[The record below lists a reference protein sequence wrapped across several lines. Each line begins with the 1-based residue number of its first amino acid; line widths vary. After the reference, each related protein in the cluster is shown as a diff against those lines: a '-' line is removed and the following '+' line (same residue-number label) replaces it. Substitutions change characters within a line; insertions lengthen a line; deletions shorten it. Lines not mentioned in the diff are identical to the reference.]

1 MSRIRDRLA
10 ATRVDPKWLRI
21 LAFVVVAIAAS
32 FALIAGQ
39 LTEPDP
45 PLEGEPA
52 SRTYTA
58 DQLIEVVDMEATQVR
73 RDEAADA
80 VPTVYTPDEDVPP
93 EVQAEIESFFAAV
106 SLQSFHDQVKPA
118 EEPPT
123 TTTTT
128 SSTTTTTLAEE
139 ESPDG
144 ETTTTSSSTTTTSTS
159 TSTSTTT
166 TTLAIPDLG
175 TQDEALAQA
184 YGFLSDT
191 TRRTF
196 VDIANEDLSR
206 VADGETELLLD
217 ALLDDTVRIVATSY
231 APDGIRSDELTD
243 VRNDLIS
250 QPPLLSAREYPDRDA
265 AARAVAELV
274 VFFLRANLLAD
285 PGATQAAVDLA
296 IAAVNAEP
304 TSVTFVEGGD
314 IVKQGDVVSATQ
326 SAAIADLLSRAP
338 QNPKRAAAA
347 IVVVGV
353 IGLLTAYLRRNR
365 AQLWAQPRMFFL
377 FGLLVVLAAVAARLV
392 GSFVPEGDPAIG
404 YVMPSAAFGYLGGI
418 LFDTRVAVLMSV
430 PVAVFVGI
438 TTGDIGLVV
447 FSAAA
452 VLAPLPFIFK
462 AASMRELRVAILYTA
477 LVVAPMAA
485 SIAWFF
491 GEDNFAG
498 EAAFYGFGGGLLGGL
513 IGLGIVP
520 YLDNAFALTTTL
532 TLLDLT
538 DRNHPALRLL
548 EERAPGTFNH
558 SMLVGTLAGRAARAI
573 DADPLLAEAVAYY
586 HDLGKTENP
595 HLFIENQFGAANPH
609 NWMAPEESAAV
620 VRNHVVDGIR
630 LAREYRIPP
639 DVASGIRQHHGTSLM
654 RFFYHKA
661 LEERSADDVNAD
673 DFRHIGQKP
682 QSREMAI
689 VMLADAVE
697 AAARSL
703 AYLDNPTADGLRKV
717 VEQVVEEKMEDGQ
730 LDESA
735 LTFGDLTNVKEALVD
750 ALNSHYHHRIVYPK
764 FAEDQ
769 PPEEPE
775 PVL

>member
-10 ATRVDPKWLRI
+10 ATTVDPKWLRI

-58 DQLIEVVDMEATQVR
+58 DRLIKVVDMEATQVR

-106 SLQSFHDQVKPA
+106 SLQSFHDQVRPA

-139 ESPDG
+139 EPPDG

-196 VDIANEDLSR
+196 VDIANADLSR

-231 APDGIRSDELTD
+231 APDGIRSGDELLD

-274 VFFLRANLLAD
+274 ESFLRANLLAD
-285 PGATQAAVDLA
+285 PGATQAEVDLA

-304 TSVTFVEGGD
+304 TSVTF
-314 IVKQGDVVSATQ
+314 
-326 SAAIADLLSRAP
+326 
-338 QNPKRAAAA
+338 
-347 IVVVGV
+347 
-353 IGLLTAYLRRNR
+353 
-365 AQLWAQPRMFFL
+365 
-377 FGLLVVLAAVAARLV
+377 
-392 GSFVPEGDPAIG
+392 
-404 YVMPSAAFGYLGGI
+404 
-418 LFDTRVAVLMSV
+418 
-430 PVAVFVGI
+430 
-438 TTGDIGLVV
+438 
-447 FSAAA
+447 
-452 VLAPLPFIFK
+452 
-462 AASMRELRVAILYTA
+462 
-477 LVVAPMAA
+477 
-485 SIAWFF
+485 
-491 GEDNFAG
+491 
-498 EAAFYGFGGGLLGGL
+498 
-513 IGLGIVP
+513 
-520 YLDNAFALTTTL
+520 
-532 TLLDLT
+532 
-538 DRNHPALRLL
+538 
-548 EERAPGTFNH
+548 
-558 SMLVGTLAGRAARAI
+558 
-573 DADPLLAEAVAYY
+573 
-586 HDLGKTENP
+586 
-595 HLFIENQFGAANPH
+595 
-609 NWMAPEESAAV
+609 
-620 VRNHVVDGIR
+620 
-630 LAREYRIPP
+630 
-639 DVASGIRQHHGTSLM
+639 
-654 RFFYHKA
+654 
-661 LEERSADDVNAD
+661 
-673 DFRHIGQKP
+673 
-682 QSREMAI
+682 
-689 VMLADAVE
+689 
-697 AAARSL
+697 
-703 AYLDNPTADGLRKV
+703 
-717 VEQVVEEKMEDGQ
+717 
-730 LDESA
+730 
-735 LTFGDLTNVKEALVD
+735 
-750 ALNSHYHHRIVYPK
+750 
-764 FAEDQ
+764 
-769 PPEEPE
+769 
-775 PVL
+775 

>member
-10 ATRVDPKWLRI
+10 ATTVEPKWLRI

-58 DQLIEVVDMEATQVR
+58 DRLIKVVDMEATQVR

-106 SLQSFHDQVKPA
+106 SLQSFHDQVRPA

-123 TTTTT
+123 PTTTT

-175 TQDEALAQA
+175 TQDEALALA

-243 VRNDLIS
+243 VRNDLIF
-250 QPPLLSAREYPDRDA
+250 QPPL
-265 AARAVAELV
+265 
-274 VFFLRANLLAD
+274 LRANLLAD
-285 PGATQAAVDLA
+285 PGATQAKIAVA
-296 IAAVNAEP
+296 IAAVDAEP

-430 PVAVFVGI
+430 TVAVFVGI

-462 AASMRELRVAILYTA
+462 AASMRELRVAIFYTA

-689 VMLADAVE
+689 VMLSDAVE